1 MVNLRN
7 STSNDHQTVS
17 MTNSL
22 MENYQQHNRN
32 RKQSLSGSSPGGTIP
47 SSCGHHSRTAVI
59 DVVILIAVIGASGF
73 LIYPYVKMIFD
84 WIIEIGGFIIDVMKT
99 EVIRAPMVYVF
110 LGLSMFFTIM
120 AAWMIYKCSSI
131 RCEKPN
137 CLGLRKAA
145 EFDIQIETEDC
156 AKKSSSSSSSVVKEG
171 SGGKGLLQLSID
183 RHRELEAEL
192 RKIAPPN
199 GRAVL
204 VFRARCG
211 CSVGRMEVPGG
222 PEPKKHLRKI
232 KK

>member
-7 STSNDHQTVS
+7 STSIDHQTVI
-17 MTNSL
+17 MANPL
-22 MENYQQHNRN
+22 MEKLQHNRN
-32 RKQSLSGSSPGGTIP
+32 RKQSPSGSSPGGTIP

-59 DVVILIAVIGASGF
+59 DVVILIAVIGACGF
-73 LIYPYVKMIFD
+73 LVYPYVKIIFD
-84 WIIEIGGFIIDVMKT
+84 WIVEIGGFTYDAMKT

-110 LGLSMFFTIM
+110 LGLSMFFTFM

-131 RCEKPN
+131 KCGKPN

-145 EFDIQIETEDC
+145 EFDIQIETEDSV
-156 AKKSSSSSSSVVKEG
+156 KKSSNSSVVKEG

-222 PEPKKHLRKI
+222 PEPKKQLRKV

>member
-1 MVNLRN
+1 MVYFRN
-7 STSNDHQTVS
+7 STHQTVS
-17 MTNSL
+17 MTNPLSIT
-22 MENYQQHNRN
+22 EHHHHRN
-32 RKQSLSGSSPGGTIP
+32 RKQSLNSSSPGGTIQS
-47 SSCGHHSRTAVI
+47 SSCGHSRTVVI
-59 DVVILIAVIGASGF
+59 DVVILIAVIGACGF
-73 LIYPYVKMIFD
+73 LVYPYVKIIFD
-84 WIIEIGGFIIDVMKT
+84 GVVEIGGFTYSVMKA

-110 LGLSMFFTIM
+110 LGISMFFTMM
-120 AAWMIYKCSSI
+120 AAFIIYKCSTKK
-131 RCEKPN
+131 CGKPN

-156 AKKSSSSSSSVVKEG
+156 VKKSSSTSSASVVKEG
-171 SGGKGLLQLSID
+171 SGGKGLFKLSLD

-222 PEPKKHLRKI
+222 PEPKKLRKI